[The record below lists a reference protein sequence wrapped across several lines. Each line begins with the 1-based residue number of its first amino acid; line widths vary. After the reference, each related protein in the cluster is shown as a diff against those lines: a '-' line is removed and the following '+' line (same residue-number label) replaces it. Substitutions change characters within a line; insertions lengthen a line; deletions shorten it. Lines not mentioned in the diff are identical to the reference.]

1 MRLATCDFA
10 VFAACSELTRKF
22 LKLPWRTSSFA
33 FCWLTRILMSKNV
46 NIYLSRDPPIVIN
59 NVSCLFYWLLRRSNG
74 ISLAKNL
81 TTRITPLPCIITVQN
96 QNAIRNVF
104 YCPKKWTKQLKN
116 SPQRRMR
123 TGLRIYGCA
132 VSGTAFS
139 LKALHFRAGC
149 QHYIRRSKSSNWCC
163 LPERTS
169 LIFVQIKRR

>member
-1 MRLATCDFA
+1 MWLATCDFA

-46 NIYLSRDPPIVIN
+46 NIYVSRDPPIVIN

-104 YCPKKWTKQLKN
+104 YCPKKWTKQLKK
-116 SPQRRMR
+116 
-123 TGLRIYGCA
+123 
-132 VSGTAFS
+132 FS
-139 LKALHFRAGC
+139 LEKDANRFKDIRLCRQWNSVFAEGAPLQSRLLALY
-149 QHYIRRSKSSNWCC
+149 QK
-163 LPERTS
+163 E
-169 LIFVQIKRR
+169 